1 MIPSKKD
8 KGTILEVKQST
19 SKRNTLSQYTKRTL
33 GSGNM
38 RAAVALPENG
48 MLLLNPCYSI
58 I

>member
-1 MIPSKKD
+1 MIASKKD

-38 RAAVALPENG
+38 RAAVALPDNG
-48 MLLLNPCYSI
+48 KNISNLLLFLI
-58 I
+58 